1 MKALKIFF
9 MNTQKTSLY
18 VKASAA
24 ELSQELQGIY
34 LVRYFSCLGCS
45 TLTHVCILNIAI
57 VSMFL
62 HFKVPPHKSTCVL
75 GAEVC
80 GEHGFLV

>member
-18 VKASAA
+18 VKTSAA
-24 ELSQELQGIY
+24 ELSQELQVIY
-34 LVRYFSCLGCS
+34 LVKYFSCLGCC
-45 TLTHVCILNIAI
+45 TLTPVCILNIAI

-62 HFKVPPHKSTCVL
+62 PF
-75 GAEVC
+75 
-80 GEHGFLV
+80 